1 MVERNAVVGAGCAS
15 LATTDKALDGA
26 HLLGIHIARTLL
38 GEELLDVAVHL
49 LYHLVLAVAEELVEA
64 VDEVHEACYL
74 LVAHS
79 NVARCLV
86 GDVHVV
92 VLLNE
97 SADGATHRDH
107 VVVGV
112 RREDDDTLL
121 CGQRTL
127 RTVGV
132 VGVRL
137 AARPS
142 GDGMLQVVEDLDIA
156 VVSRTEEGEQ
166 V

>member
-107 VVVGV
+107 VIVGV
-112 RREDDDTLL
+112 RREYYHTLL
-121 CGQRTL
+121 CRQRTL